1 MAGYNPGDIF
11 IDAVT
16 VTSPRGG
23 SRNLAPQF
31 LSAEVTE
38 TIFTP
43 GCSAQIRVIDFD
55 DYLGTFGKLTGDE
68 TVKFSFRKPN
78 GGSATYNLHLNSVKE
93 AQGTSAD
100 KSKTY
105 ILDGISEEVFHGQAK
120 HVQKAFNTTIDSIV
134 KDVFGELGSKSRINA
149 EPTKGKRNIKL
160 ANQPVF
166 HAIEMLRK
174 EAVSEKNKS
183 SNFMFWQTHS
193 GFHFKSIEEMM
204 SGGDVKTFKRS
215 NTVGANQNSDVDS
228 NALAYKLLHSMDAIN
243 RIHNGAMNQRVSTF
257 NTHTNTFTW
266 KDIKPKGSDL
276 RSLGQGV
283 IMTAAFIEA
292 FSSGMRAVFRPVNH
306 NEDVEI
312 DKSHVPE
319 TIPHKMMDLAR
330 MQEQT
335 MHMTVIGDTVL
346 EAGSTINNNI
356 PKITADRNN
365 KEPDSQAGGRWIIS
379 KLKHEI
385 KGANDRPRWV
395 THLECI
401 KGSYEEGV

>member
-1 MAGYNPGDIF
+1 MAGFNPGDIF

-16 VTSPRGG
+16 VNSPRAQ
-23 SRNLAPQF
+23 SRNLAANF
-31 LSAEVTE
+31 ISGEVTE
-38 TIFTP
+38 TIFSP
-43 GCSAQIRVIDFD
+43 GCLVQIKVIDYD

-93 AQGTSAD
+93 AQSTNAD

-105 ILDGISEEVFHGQAK
+105 VLDCISEEVFHGQAK
-120 HVQKAFNTTIDSIV
+120 HVQKGYNTTIDAIV
-134 KDVFGELGSKSRINA
+134 KDIFGQLGSKSPIKT
-149 EPTKGKRNIKL
+149 EVTKGKRNLKL
-160 ANQPVF
+160 ANQPIF

-174 EAVSEKNKS
+174 EAVSDKNKS

-204 SGGDVKTFKRS
+204 SGGDVKTFKRD
-215 NTVGANQNSDVDS
+215 NTVGHNQNSDIDS
-228 NALAYKLLHSMDAIN
+228 NSLAWKILHSMDAIN
-243 RIHNGAMNQRVSTF
+243 RIHSGAMNQRVATF

-276 RSLGQGV
+276 RSLGKGI
-283 IMTAAFIEA
+283 IMTAAFIDA
-292 FSSGMRAVFRPVNH
+292 FATGMRAVFRPVNH
-306 NEDVEI
+306 NDDVKI

-319 TIPHKMMDLAR
+319 TIPHKMLDLAR
-330 MQEQT
+330 MQEMT

-346 EAGSTINNNI
+346 EAGSTFMNNI
-356 PKITADRNN
+356 PKVTGETRNMEADT
-365 KEPDSQAGGRWIIS
+365 QASGRWIIS
-379 KLKHEI
+379 KVKHEI
-385 KGANDRPRWV
+385 KGPDARPRWV
-395 THLECI
+395 SHLECI